1 MARMLNHQLVM
12 SEFAAVRVKAVT
24 GEENV
29 NRVGLA
35 RQALAAVQWILLD
48 MHKTMT
54 GEIAEATVLHRKL
67 TSIKT
72 SFGKEVVDTALHNPV
87 SNTTFGEEFDVA
99 IREKASNLQAL
110 RQVEPAM
117 NTQKGKRK

>member
-1 MARMLNHQLVM
+1 MRQSVLRWSQ
-12 SEFAAVRVKAVT
+12 VT
-24 GEENV
+24 KNR

-35 RQALAAVQWILLD
+35 RQALAAMQWILLD

-67 TSIKT
+67 MALKT
-72 SFGKEVVDTALHNPV
+72 SFCKEIVDCALHNPV
-87 SNTTFGEEFDVA
+87 SSTIFGDLFDDT
-99 IREKASNLQAL
+99 IREKADNLQAL

-117 NTQKGKRK
+117 VSHQGKRNTPLNPRVGWLP